1 MILLVRHWK
10 RLPREAVNAPSL
22 EAFKVGLD
30 GALGSLIWW
39 VATSLRQEA
48 WKWVV
53 HSNPTRFYVL
63 KMLF

>member
-53 HSNPTRFYVL
+53 PSNPTRFYVL